1 MTAFVPVPLD
11 LEFEDDLRAEAR
23 AEMFFALQKAFK
35 SRGIKAKE
43 LSDILN
49 KNKSYV
55 SRVLNGSQ
63 GSIDYETLCVFMY
76 ALGYHVPLSPLSF
89 EEVRCRKANFDARPR
104 YASDVQLNKFSK
116 NIDFEDSQKSPELIK
131 NSFSVVKKPY
141 FRGASV
147 SLEKAS

>member
-1 MTAFVPVPLD
+1 MTAFVPVPLN
-11 LEFEDDLRAEAR
+11 LEFEDDLRADAR
-23 AEMFFALQKAFK
+23 AEMFFTLQKAFK

-43 LSDILN
+43 LGDILN

-104 YASDVQLNKFSK
+104 YTSDVQANKFNKS
-116 NIDFEDSQKSPELIK
+116 IDFKDSQNSSEFTK
-131 NSFSVVKKPY
+131 NSSGVVKKPY
-141 FRGASV
+141 FREASV